1 MAMQVEEYLDELYK
15 KVDDAKAVPLSNGK
29 CMIERDDVLDIID
42 EIRAQFPVELAEA
55 RKLVARRADL
65 EAEAKRKAE
74 NIIKSAEERAKQILS
89 EETILLEARRRAN
102 EMVQQAEE
110 RSREMVQQAEDRS
123 REMVQQAEDRSRELK
138 RSAHEYCEDAL
149 RRTEEAVSEAYTEI
163 KQSRANFRAASNTM
177 SGAGSA
183 NPRPVYDAEAD
194 NEKA

>member
-1 MAMQVEEYLDELYK
+1 MGKAPAGQGGLDL
-15 KVDDAKAVPLSNGK
+15 VG
-29 CMIERDDVLDIID
+29 
-42 EIRAQFPVELAEA
+42 LAGG
-55 RKLVARRADL
+55 
-65 EAEAKRKAE
+65 
-74 NIIKSAEERAKQILS
+74 
-89 EETILLEARRRAN
+89 
-102 EMVQQAEE
+102 QAG
-110 RSREMVQQAEDRS
+110 AIGAF
-123 REMVQQAEDRSRELK
+123 QQAEDRSRELK

>member
-110 RSREMVQQAEDRS
+110 RSREMI
-123 REMVQQAEDRSRELK
+123 QQAEDRSRELK

-183 NPRPVYDAEAD
+183 NTRPVYDAEAD